1 MLKNKWVP
9 AICAV
14 PESLFTLSALRGVQ
28 MSAFIAVIVRYF
40 VLTWHLCGIW
50 LFTKFAHRGVRG
62 DACRRR
68 IVRVEEA
75 MHTGGAAS
83 ASVRGGRS
91 GWTVEHR
98 MCCQKTIASRTI
110 GGCSCT
116 GRENFRSFSEYL
128 LVVFGFINYYTLVSN
143 ICKYMCKCNI
153 DIFLDTCL
161 IWSVTFRFLDTPYSC
176 TLQSVSTHSTFH
188 NIFSYSPYLKR
199 LFLY

>member
-1 MLKNKWVP
+1 MSACSLRSARIAFY
-9 AICAV
+9 AICT
-14 PESLFTLSALRGVQ
+14 SRCSNSCFRCCNCT
-28 MSAFIAVIVRYF
+28 
-40 VLTWHLCGIW
+40 VLCFDLAPVWHLTVHNICSLWGE
-50 LFTKFAHRGVRG
+50 GG
-62 DACRRR
+62 GACRRR

-83 ASVRGGRS
+83 ASVHGGRS

-128 LVVFGFINYYTLVSN
+128 LVVFGFINYYALVSN

-153 DIFLDTCL
+153 DIFLDACL
-161 IWSVTFRFLDTPYSC
+161 IWSVTFRVLDTPYSC